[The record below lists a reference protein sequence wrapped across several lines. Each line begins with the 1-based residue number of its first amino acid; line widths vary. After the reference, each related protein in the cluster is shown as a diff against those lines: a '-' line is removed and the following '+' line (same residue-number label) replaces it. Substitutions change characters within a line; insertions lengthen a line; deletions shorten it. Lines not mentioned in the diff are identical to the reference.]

1 MKISPGRKLVY
12 KKGEYVG
19 SGEII
24 FCGFRKGKEY
34 LTVKDLETRKNVDL
48 YKGEV
53 LRFLK

>member
-12 KKGEYVG
+12 KKGDYVG